1 MPGRKYQNLFPA
13 ILPKN
18 IRMTMNRD
26 FFICPSERVFLFAF
40 LFFTPNQY
48 KSINVFLYVFVFSIF
63 KVLILSVNNEH
74 HTP

>member
-1 MPGRKYQNLFPA
+1 
-13 ILPKN
+13 
-18 IRMTMNRD
+18 MTMNRD
-26 FFICPSERVFLFAF
+26 FFICPSERVFLLAF

>member
-1 MPGRKYQNLFPA
+1 
-13 ILPKN
+13 
-18 IRMTMNRD
+18 MNRD

-74 HTP
+74 HSP

>member
-1 MPGRKYQNLFPA
+1 
-13 ILPKN
+13 
-18 IRMTMNRD
+18 MNRD

-48 KSINVFLYVFVFSIF
+48 KSRNVFLYVFVFSIF

-74 HTP
+74 HTPQIIRNSTVIYLRTFT